1 MGRKSGFEQKIPM
14 VGKFVWGWT
23 GNVQEGKHSMK
34 VSFEGGLLLR
44 KTTEFV
50 KLIHTDKGFQMK
62 VG

>member
-34 VSFEGGLLLR
+34 VSFEG
-44 KTTEFV
+44 EFV